1 MLGTGAT
8 KTVMCSNHVK
18 EFLEGPQPEIK
29 PDAKRSSCDI
39 VLRFGNQGT
48 VKALHALTIPVGGMW
63 LKIAVVKGATPLLVS
78 SSLLRALGELV
89 DTQHHELVIP
99 MYPAKIKT
107 QLFPKGLYFI
117 DMNQLITIAPVQESP
132 ASAAETYAPIQQLED
147 NQRCY
152 CCNYIIKCLE
162 PGLPGLL

>member
-8 KTVMCSNHVK
+8 KTVMCSNNVK
-18 EFLEGPQPEIK
+18 EFLEGLQPEIK

-99 MYPAKIKT
+99 MYPAKIKM
-107 QLFPKGLYFI
+107 QLLPKGLYFI
-117 DMNQLITIAPVQESP
+117 DMNQFIAIAPVQESP
-132 ASAAETYAPIQQLED
+132 ASAAETYAPVQQLED
-147 NQRCY
+147 TQRCY
-152 CCNYIIKCLE
+152 
-162 PGLPGLL
+162 

>member
-1 MLGTGAT
+1 
-8 KTVMCSNHVK
+8 MCSNHVK

-117 DMNQLITIAPVQESP
+117 DMNQLIAIAPVQESP